1 MPENE
6 EFITIKDHK
15 EGFSYH
21 VFSTLLNPSKSN
33 IGKTS
38 EVLLDQ
44 LHSAVLSRTKINQWK
59 NTSSV
64 ILLFEKIIHK

>member
-6 EFITIKDHK
+6 AFITIKDLK

-21 VFSTLLNPSKSN
+21 VFSLLLNPSKSN

-44 LHSAVLSRTKINQWK
+44 IHSAVLSRTKINQWK

-64 ILLFEKIIHK
+64 ILLFEKITHK

>member
-6 EFITIKDHK
+6 AFITIKDLK

-21 VFSTLLNPSKSN
+21 VFSLLLNPSKSN

-44 LHSAVLSRTKINQWK
+44 IHSAVLSRTKINQWK

>member
-1 MPENE
+1 MTENE
-6 EFITIKDHK
+6 AFITIKDHK

-44 LHSAVLSRTKINQWK
+44 LHSAVPSRTKINQWK

>member
-6 EFITIKDHK
+6 AFITIKDLK
-15 EGFSYH
+15 EGFFYH
-21 VFSTLLNPSKSN
+21 VFSLLLNPSKSN

-44 LHSAVLSRTKINQWK
+44 IHSAVLSRTKINQWK